1 MPQTHPA
8 IPPQPGPCFHPHE
21 SPVTSHQSL
30 TSLESAVPSRLLSSK
45 QNAPVSPSESA
56 LTNRFQLIEKS
67 DSLSPVE
74 SALTAMSPATP
85 LESALTKTGGVGG
98 WRDGP
103 PIPRFLLT
111 RTLLPTPPQILTGAA
126 TSSPF
131 AFNFQLLT
139 FNLLPLPTRHSPSCR
154 LSTAS
159 PRRKA
164 LFSST
169 SHQSQVTSH
178 QK

>member
-1 MPQTHPA
+1 VPQTRPA
-8 IPPQPGPCFHPHE
+8 IPAQPHARPYPRE

-30 TSLESAVPSRLLSSK
+30 SLLESAVPIRLLSNK

-56 LTNRFQLIEKS
+56 LKNHFQLIEKS
-67 DSLSPVE
+67 YTLSPVE
-74 SALTAMSPATP
+74 SALTAMPPATP
-85 LESALTKTGGVGG
+85 LESALTKIGGVGG
-98 WRDGP
+98 WWGGP

-126 TSSPF
+126 TSSLF

-139 FNLLPLPTRHSPSCR
+139 FNLLGVPTRHSPSCR
-154 LSTAS
+154 RSTAS